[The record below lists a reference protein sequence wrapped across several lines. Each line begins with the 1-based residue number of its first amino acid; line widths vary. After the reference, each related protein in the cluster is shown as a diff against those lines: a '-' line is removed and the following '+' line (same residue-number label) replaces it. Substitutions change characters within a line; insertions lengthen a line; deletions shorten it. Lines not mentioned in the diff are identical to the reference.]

1 MKRIMEPLSMM
12 GAKIRSIHCN
22 DCAPLAINFMTI
34 LCEQFL
40 IQYPVTVFH
49 FFGIMFFGMF
59 QILFT
64 KLIGFQSEN
73 ALEPGRKYFRE
84 R

>member
-1 MKRIMEPLSMM
+1 MQE
-12 GAKIRSIHCN
+12 C
-22 DCAPLAINFMTI
+22 NFMTI

-64 KLIGFQSEN
+64 KFGLFFCLFLGNS
-73 ALEPGRKYFRE
+73 K
-84 R
+84 